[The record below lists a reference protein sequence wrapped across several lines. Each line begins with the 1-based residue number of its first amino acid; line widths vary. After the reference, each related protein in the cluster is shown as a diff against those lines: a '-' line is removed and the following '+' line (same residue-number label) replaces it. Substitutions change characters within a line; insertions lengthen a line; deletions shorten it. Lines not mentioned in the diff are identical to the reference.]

1 MKSTVGLIGVGL
13 MGKGIATNIVKHGYA
28 LHVMAHAGNQPLD
41 DLIAAGVSVHSTPAQ
56 VARASEILILCLT
69 GSPQVE
75 SVVTGPEGV
84 MAGLARGATLVDCST
99 SLPTSTVRIAAIV
112 QAAGG
117 NFADAAM
124 TRTPK
129 HAMEGKLNLLVGAD
143 AATLAA
149 LRPLLATFSENITHC
164 GPVGAGH
171 RMKLLHNYVSLGFMS
186 VLAEVGAHAKL
197 AGIAPDVLIDV
208 LAKGGGAG
216 TALER
221 MAPFLARADPA
232 GILFSIGNAQKDLA
246 YYCETAQD
254 TGAVLAIADSVRRTL
269 GKAVEQ
275 GHAQAYF
282 PELAAILENQAR
294 HRSE

>member
-13 MGKGIATNIVKHGYA
+13 MGKGIATNIVKHGYS

-41 DLIAAGVSVHSTPAQ
+41 DLIAAGVTVHATPAQ
-56 VARASEILILCLT
+56 VARASQVVILCLT

-75 SVVTGPEGV
+75 SVISGPDGV
-84 MAGLARGATLVDCST
+84 IEGLARGATLVDCST
-99 SLPTSTVRIAAIV
+99 SLPTSTGKIAGIV
-112 QAAGG
+112 QAAGAT
-117 NFADAAM
+117 FVDAAM

-143 AATLAA
+143 AGALAA

-164 GPVGAGH
+164 GPVGTGH

-197 AGIAPDVLIDV
+197 AGIAPEVLIDV

-221 MAPFLARADPA
+221 MAPFLAHADPA
-232 GILFSIGNAQKDLA
+232 GILFSLGNAQKDLT

-254 TGAVLAIADSVRRTL
+254 SGAVRAIAESIRQTL
-269 GKAVEQ
+269 DTAVAL
-275 GHAQAYF
+275 GHGQAYF

-294 HRSE
+294 HRSG